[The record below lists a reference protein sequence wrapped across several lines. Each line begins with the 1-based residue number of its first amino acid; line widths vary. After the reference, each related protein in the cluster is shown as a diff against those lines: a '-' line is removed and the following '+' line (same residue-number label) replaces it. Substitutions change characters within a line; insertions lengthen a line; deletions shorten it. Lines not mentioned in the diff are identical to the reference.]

1 MSDLS
6 QTANITALS
15 NPERIELLDAIRG
28 FALLGILLMNLEAFT
43 GPIIGAMTGIDS
55 HLQSIDRWAD
65 AFIYIFVQGKFWT
78 LFALLFGIGFAVMF
92 ERAKRQSSD
101 FFSIYMRRLFALLVI
116 GLIHLLLI
124 WEGDILFSYALAG
137 FVLLWLLKSGTT
149 NTLTSIMVWYC
160 SPLLLLAIWGY
171 FTPSD
176 ANMQALVNEIAN
188 ETRIFGHSSYGEV
201 MQWRLSQFVNDF
213 LSILFQLPMTVA
225 MFMLGVWLYRNNLV
239 IPLSNP
245 SQKSLGCAALLWV
258 SGLLLMLLSIW
269 IAPEINPVNTD
280 WIFAKINILNLL
292 AGPLM
297 CLGYF
302 FGLRYLWS
310 INWAQ
315 RILQKFAPLGKMA
328 LSNYLSQSIILTFIF
343 YGYGLGYY
351 QQLPRALHIPF
362 ALGLVILQILL
373 STWWLNRFSMG
384 PIEYIWRWLTYGKRP
399 KFVL

>member
-1 MSDLS
+1 MSDLL
-6 QTANITALS
+6 QTANSTALS

-28 FALLGILLMNLEAFT
+28 FALLGILLMNLEVFT
-43 GPIIGAMTGIDS
+43 GPLIGAMTGIDS
-55 HLQSIDRWAD
+55 QLQGIDRWAD
-65 AFIYIFVQGKFWT
+65 GFIYIFVQGKFWT

-92 ERAKRQSSD
+92 ESAKRQSSD

-149 NTLTSIMVWYC
+149 SSLASIMIWYC

-171 FTPSD
+171 LTPTNTST
-176 ANMQALVNEIAN
+176 QALVNELAN
-188 ETRIFGHSSYGEV
+188 ETLIFGHSSYGEV
-201 MQWRLSQFVNDF
+201 IQWRLSQFVNDF

-225 MFMLGVWLYRNNLV
+225 MFMLGVWLYRRNLV
-239 IPLSNP
+239 IPLNNP
-245 SQKSLGCAALLWV
+245 SLKSLCYAVLLWV
-258 SGLLLMLLSIW
+258 SGLMLMLLSVW
-269 IAPEINPVNTD
+269 IDPEINPVNID
-280 WIFAKINILNLL
+280 WLFAKINILNML

-310 INWAQ
+310 IDWAQ
-315 RILQKFAPLGKMA
+315 RILQNFAPLGKMA
-328 LSNYLSQSIILTFIF
+328 LTNYLGQSIISTFIF

-351 QQLPRALHIPF
+351 QQLPRAWHIPF
-362 ALGLVILQILL
+362 ALALVAVQMLL
-373 STWWLNRFSMG
+373 SKWWLNRFTMG
-384 PIEYIWRWLTYGKRP
+384 PIEFIWRWLTHGKRP

>member
-1 MSDLS
+1 MSDLL
-6 QTANITALS
+6 QTANSTALS

-28 FALLGILLMNLEAFT
+28 FALLGILLMNLEVFT
-43 GPIIGAMTGIDS
+43 GPLIGAMTGIDS
-55 HLQSIDRWAD
+55 QLQGIDRWAD
-65 AFIYIFVQGKFWT
+65 GFIYIFVQGKFWT

-92 ERAKRQSSD
+92 ESAKRQSSD

-149 NTLTSIMVWYC
+149 SSLASIMIWYC
-160 SPLLLLAIWGY
+160 SPLLLLAIWGHLS
-171 FTPSD
+171 PSD
-176 ANMQALVNEIAN
+176 ASTQALVNELAN
-188 ETRIFGHSSYGEV
+188 ETLIFGHSSYGEV
-201 MQWRLSQFVNDF
+201 IQWRLSQFVNDF

-225 MFMLGVWLYRNNLV
+225 MFMLGVWLYRRNLV
-239 IPLSNP
+239 IPLNNP
-245 SQKSLGCAALLWV
+245 SLKSLCYAVLLWV
-258 SGLLLMLLSIW
+258 SGLMLMLLSVW
-269 IAPEINPVNTD
+269 IAPEINPVNID
-280 WIFAKINILNLL
+280 WQFAKINILNML

-310 INWAQ
+310 IDWAQ
-315 RILQKFAPLGKMA
+315 RILQNFAPLGKMA
-328 LSNYLSQSIILTFIF
+328 LTNYLGQSIISTFIF

-351 QQLPRALHIPF
+351 QQLPRAWHIPF
-362 ALGLVILQILL
+362 ALALVAVQMLL
-373 STWWLNRFSMG
+373 SKWWLNRFTMG
-384 PIEYIWRWLTYGKRP
+384 PIEFIWRWLTYGKRP